1 MSIFRIMIN
10 SFLICFILLLS
21 STVIAGENN
30 YACDINV
37 MWVHKGKIH
46 NKKRLIKLTSNE
58 HSILIQGAILKFK
71 FDKYLENGNIL
82 VGIKN
87 KNDKDFSSMSL
98 RLDTMRYNAMFSFT
112 SSIDGYHSEEYHY
125 GNCL

>member
-10 SFLICFILLLS
+10 SFLICFIFFLS

-71 FDKYLENGNIL
+71 FDKYLQNENIL
-82 VGIKN
+82 VGVKN
-87 KNDKDFSSMSL
+87 KNDKAFSSM
-98 RLDTMRYNAMFSFT
+98 
-112 SSIDGYHSEEYHY
+112 
-125 GNCL
+125 

>member
-1 MSIFRIMIN
+1 M
-10 SFLICFILLLS
+10 L
-21 STVIAGENN
+21 
-30 YACDINV
+30 
-37 MWVHKGKIH
+37 
-46 NKKRLIKLTSNE
+46 
-58 HSILIQGAILKFK
+58 
-71 FDKYLENGNIL
+71 YLENGNIL

-112 SSIDGYHSEEYHY
+112 SPIDGYRSEEYHY